1 MGNVLPAI
9 RGFVSRTGLEFG
21 VGNAKP
27 SLLQFWGPKSW
38 ALAVLKNPKIWD
50 EGRWDE
56 GSLM

>member
-1 MGNVLPAI
+1 MLPAI